1 MDAVTNTTESEP
13 TMSDTPKTTTMLDFM
28 KQCSLR
34 ETDDISAFYRRMK
47 ASGLPSP
54 DFTMVREMV
63 NASRAER
70 RTPQYLSGDG
80 FDNIEVG
87 S

>member
-1 MDAVTNTTESEP
+1 
-13 TMSDTPKTTTMLDFM
+13 MSDTPKTTAMLDFM

-54 DFTMVREMV
+54 DFKMVREMV

-70 RTPQYLSGDG
+70 RAAKCVEGNG
-80 FDNIEVG
+80 FDWIEQ
-87 S
+87 